1 MSHPRKV
8 ARIAAARAPASRHA
22 DSGPAGNRA
31 AAARAARS
39 AAACAR
45 WRASTAAP
53 TQTPPR
59 LTVINT
65 ATRMAARTVAA
76 PRSSPT
82 RFGGCDGF
90 SDDDDAG
97 QHRRAAADPGDDVG
111 AVAVQFQRGTG
122 RGQCTRRD
130 GAGAVTAGSKPGGL
144 PGGVGAAHLHGDRG
158 EAGEAEQQ
166 RGSETRNGQRGLD
179 RAEAVIVGA

>member
-1 MSHPRKV
+1 MPILMPITFV
-8 ARIAAARAPASRHA
+8 
-22 DSGPAGNRA
+22 DF
-31 AAARAARS
+31 ARS
-39 AAACAR
+39 TLGGLAWVSRKFAGVKALVGR
-45 WRASTAAP
+45 LVPGW
-53 TQTPPR
+53 PP
-59 LTVINT
+59 
-65 ATRMAARTVAA
+65 
-76 PRSSPT
+76 
-82 RFGGCDGF
+82 GGF

-122 RGQCTRRD
+122 RGQGARRD
-130 GAGAVTAGSKPGGL
+130 GAGTVTAGSKPGGL